1 LKLLVGL
8 GNPGEEYRATRHNVG
23 YRVAEAFRRRH
34 GGGREERR
42 ARSLVSRCDLGE
54 GEILVARPLTYMNRS
69 GEAVAALL
77 DLAQAGPADLMVVC
91 DDLNLELGTLRLRA
105 RGTHGGHNGLRSIIE
120 TLGSQAFPRLRVGVG
135 PAEAE
140 VPHAEF
146 VLAPFRRSERA
157 RVEEVVEAAAD
168 CVERAVRDGIAKAM
182 SRYNAPA

>member
-1 LKLLVGL
+1 MKLLVGL

-77 DLAQAGPADLMVVC
+77 DLVQAGPGDTVLVMQ
-91 DDLNLELGTLRLRA
+91 EG
-105 RGTHGGHNGLRSIIE
+105 NGVRQILKEQKLPIRSII
-120 TLGSQAFPRLRVGVG
+120 VGIVDQ
-135 PAEAE
+135 
-140 VPHAEF
+140 VHAE
-146 VLAPFRRSERA
+146 
-157 RVEEVVEAAAD
+157 
-168 CVERAVRDGIAKAM
+168 
-182 SRYNAPA
+182 